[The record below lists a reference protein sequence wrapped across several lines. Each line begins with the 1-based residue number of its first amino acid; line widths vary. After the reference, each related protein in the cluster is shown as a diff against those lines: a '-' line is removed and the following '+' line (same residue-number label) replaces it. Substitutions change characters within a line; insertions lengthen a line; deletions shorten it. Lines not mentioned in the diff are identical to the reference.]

1 MQPNNVL
8 KLYSVD
14 EDTTLH
20 MNISQVVWSRKFD
33 HFWTHLAVV
42 WILGYYLSSTIPMLY
57 SKTAFKHNNT

>member
-8 KLYSVD
+8 KLYSVS

-33 HFWTHLAVV
+33 HFWDPFSSGVDFG
-42 WILGYYLSSTIPMLY
+42 ILLVFYHTYALLKNS
-57 SKTAFKHNNT
+57 F